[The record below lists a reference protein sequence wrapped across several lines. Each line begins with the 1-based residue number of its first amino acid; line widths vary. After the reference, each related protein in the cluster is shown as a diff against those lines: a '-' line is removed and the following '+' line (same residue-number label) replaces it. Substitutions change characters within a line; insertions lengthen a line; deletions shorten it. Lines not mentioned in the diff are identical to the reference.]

1 MSTKRTVGYVLLFMI
16 VAAVLVGA
24 GYALYRL
31 GYLQGLQAS
40 DQIRFGGRFDQDFH
54 RGFRP
59 GFMTWRGRIGFSPLQ
74 TIPGLFSILGFL
86 ALIALAITGFVGL
99 IQRRPDNDKR
109 RPETMPPDSATK
121 DEA

>member
-1 MSTKRTVGYVLLFMI
+1 MSSKRTVGYVLLFII
-16 VAAVLVGA
+16 VVAVLVGG

-40 DQIRFGGRFDQDFH
+40 DQIPFRGRFDQDFH
-54 RGFRP
+54 HRFQP

-74 TIPGLFSILGFL
+74 FFPGLFSTLGFL
-86 ALIALAITGFVGL
+86 ALIALAIIGFVGL
-99 IQRRPDNDKR
+99 IQRRQVNDKR
-109 RPETMPPDSATK
+109 QAEAIPPHSTTQ